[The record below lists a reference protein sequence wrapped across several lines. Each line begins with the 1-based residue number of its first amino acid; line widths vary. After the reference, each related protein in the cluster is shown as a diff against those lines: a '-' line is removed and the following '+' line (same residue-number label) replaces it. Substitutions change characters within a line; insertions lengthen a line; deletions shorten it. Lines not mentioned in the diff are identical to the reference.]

1 MISFK
6 RMLIATVV
14 GLLLGVLLALLAART
29 AAQGLASSGAVAM
42 ILSLAVAGF
51 VIGISALNWCWWLHG
66 LLLGGLCLLPVALAA
81 VWAGLKWWPGFA
93 VLLGAGLIG
102 GVLIE
107 LVTTVVFRA
116 RAGQAGM

>member
-51 VIGISALNWCWWLHG
+51 VIGISALNWY
-66 LLLGGLCLLPVALAA
+66 
-81 VWAGLKWWPGFA
+81 
-93 VLLGAGLIG
+93 
-102 GVLIE
+102 
-107 LVTTVVFRA
+107 
-116 RAGQAGM
+116 